1 MNFTVVMGVRDR
13 GKGTEIE
20 KGVKKGGGGA
30 VGGSPLLDN
39 S

>member
-13 GKGTEIE
+13 GKGTEIV
-20 KGVKKGGGGA
+20 KGVKKEVGRA
-30 VGGSPLLDN
+30 EGGSPLLDN